1 MVRLERKQSI
11 ESELNTMGSSLLTER
26 EVPELILEQLDESNS
41 SEEEKM
47 WKVKKMMVSR
57 TPIGRA

>member
-57 TPIGRA
+57 TPRGRA